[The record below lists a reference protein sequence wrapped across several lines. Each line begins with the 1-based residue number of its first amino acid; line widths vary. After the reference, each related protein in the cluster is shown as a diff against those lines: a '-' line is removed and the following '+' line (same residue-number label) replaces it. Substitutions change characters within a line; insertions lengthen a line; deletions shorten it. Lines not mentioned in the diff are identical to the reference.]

1 MNNNLLTSVMRVKK
15 NADKLKG
22 GLLKLANK
30 LEGGFRKKK
39 TKNLKG
45 GKRTSTHK
53 SKKKSSFKKTE
64 ETIRNHYRR
73 RYG

>member
-1 MNNNLLTSVMRVKK
+1 MNNNLLSSVMRVKK

-30 LEGGFRKKK
+30 LEGGLRKKK

-45 GKRTSTHK
+45 GSRTRK
-53 SKKKSSFKKTE
+53 SIKKCSLKKTE
-64 ETIRNHYRR
+64 ATLRDYYRR

>member
-1 MNNNLLTSVMRVKK
+1 MNNNLLSSVIRVKK

-30 LEGGFRKKK
+30 LEGGLRKKK

-45 GKRTSTHK
+45 GDRTRK
-53 SKKKSSFKKTE
+53 SLKKSSLKKTE
-64 ETIRNHYRR
+64 ETLRDYYRR

>member
-1 MNNNLLTSVMRVKK
+1 MNNNLLSSVIRVKK

-45 GKRTSTHK
+45 GKNIRK
-53 SKKKSSFKKTE
+53 SLKKNIYKKTE
-64 ETIRNHYRR
+64 ETIRDHYRR

>member
-1 MNNNLLTSVMRVKK
+1 MNNNLLSSVMRVKK

-22 GLLKLANK
+22 GLLKLAHK
-30 LEGGFRKKK
+30 LEGGFRKKKK

-45 GKRTSTHK
+45 GKKQRK
-53 SKKKSSFKKTE
+53 SLKKSIYKKTE
-64 ETIRNHYRR
+64 ETIRDHYRR